1 MLLCYITDRR
11 QFPGSEP
18 EQRRQLLEK
27 VAEASRAGVDLIQL
41 RERDLCGRDLE
52 ELAVEAVR
60 VVRENLVCT
69 GSNAGNPL
77 GSFRRAAARILVNSR
92 VDIALASGA
101 DGVHLRSDDISPAD
115 VRALGRSLE
124 TGNRK
129 LETARFV
136 ISAACHSA
144 ADVARARAEGADLA
158 LFAPVFEKAG
168 TPGVGLAALREACQA
183 AGGMPVLALGGIT
196 LENAGACLEAGATGI
211 AAIRLFQEND
221 AAEVVAALRQ
231 VRVRS
236 E

>member
-11 QFPGSEP
+11 QFPGSGP

-27 VAEASRAGVDLIQL
+27 IAEASRAGVDLIQL

-52 ELAVEAVR
+52 ALAVEAVR
-60 VVRENLVCT
+60 VVRENPVCT

-92 VDIALASGA
+92 LDVALASGA

-115 VRALGRSLE
+115 VRAL
-124 TGNRK
+124 
-129 LETARFV
+129 ETARRCLV
-136 ISAACHSA
+136 STACHSS

-196 LENAGACLEAGATGI
+196 LDNAGACLEAGATGI

-231 VRVRS
+231 ARVS
-236 E
+236 S